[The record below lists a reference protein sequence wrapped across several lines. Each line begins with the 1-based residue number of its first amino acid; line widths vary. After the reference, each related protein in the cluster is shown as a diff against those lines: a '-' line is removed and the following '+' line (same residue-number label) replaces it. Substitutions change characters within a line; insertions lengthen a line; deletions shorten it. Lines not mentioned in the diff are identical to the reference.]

1 MKLAV
6 MQPYLFPYYGY
17 FQLIHSVDKFVLYD
31 DANYIKQGYINR
43 NSINVDGAER
53 NFIVPVIGAS
63 SNKKIKD
70 LLFSDDVKKSLAMI
84 RQSYSKAPN
93 YNKIY
98 PIVEETFKT
107 PNRSIVTVCQ
117 NGIESVCNYL
127 DIKTEII
134 KSSELSYNRELTAAG
149 KLIDMSLIL
158 NCSHY
163 INNIGGKKLYDKGLF
178 IDHGVE
184 LSFLK
189 SSCINYESNG
199 VCFESNLSIIDVLMW
214 LDSEKIKKY
223 LKEYELV

>member
-17 FQLIHSVDKFVLYD
+17 FQLIDSVDKFVLYD
-31 DANYIKQGYINR
+31 DANYIKQGYINK

-70 LLFSDDVKKSLAMI
+70 LSFSGDVKKSLAMI

-93 YNKIY
+93 FNNIY
-98 PIVEETFKT
+98 PIVEETLNS

-117 NGIESVCNYL
+117 KGIENVCDYL

-149 KLIDMSLIL
+149 KLIDMTLTL

-163 INNIGGKKLYDKGLF
+163 INSIGGKKLYDKVLF
-178 IDHGVE
+178 KDHDVE
-184 LSFLK
+184 LSFIK
-189 SSCINYESNG
+189 PSRINYESNG
-199 VCFESNLSIIDVLMW
+199 VCFENNLSIIDVLMW
-214 LDSEKIKKY
+214 LDPERIKEN
-223 LKEYELV
+223 LKKYELV